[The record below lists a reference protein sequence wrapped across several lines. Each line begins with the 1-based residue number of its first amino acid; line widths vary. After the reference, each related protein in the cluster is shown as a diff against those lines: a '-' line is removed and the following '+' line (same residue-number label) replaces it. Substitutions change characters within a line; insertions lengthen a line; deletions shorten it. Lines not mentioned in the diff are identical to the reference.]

1 MTTDAMRRRTNPNLA
16 IEWAAV
22 VGTELARVLGV
33 CGAEAGHYSVLGPDP
48 WKVIWNHDRTGFAA
62 LLEARACVLSWRSP
76 VAAPDDQPALLAQL
90 LNYARAAGKQL
101 IAVPVSESLA
111 QAGVALGMRSTWI
124 GTECFI
130 DLRAWSLEGGRRQKV
145 RWARSH
151 AMKLGLTWREAFPL
165 RCADDFDGLQRI
177 EERWKQQRRE
187 RRTDSFL
194 RNEFTELAHL
204 RRYFVC
210 EGPAGIV
217 ASITCTPINANS
229 WYLQDPVRDPD
240 APRGALEGA
249 MAFALDVLRDDG
261 YAWASNGPLPFWR
274 PGGEPEHPHPLGP
287 LGDRVLA
294 YFDRRYHFARINRF
308 RSKFVPD
315 VTRPVYVLR
324 SHRFVTPAAAAS
336 LVGLLTR
343 AG

>member
-1 MTTDAMRRRTNPNLA
+1 MRRRRTETSTTIASAALA
-16 IEWAAV
+16 TA
-22 VGTELARVLGV
+22 ELTSVLRVH
-33 CGAEAGHYSVLGPDP
+33 GAEAGHYSVLGPDP
-48 WKVIWNHDRTGFAA
+48 WKVIWNDDRSGFVAF
-62 LLEARACVLSWRSP
+62 LEARHCVLSWRSP
-76 VAAPDDQPALLAQL
+76 VAAGPDQPALLARL
-90 LNYARAAGKQL
+90 LDYAVAVRKQL
-101 IAVPVSESLA
+101 IAVPVSA
-111 QAGVALGMRSTWI
+111 AVAEAAEGLGMRSTWI
-124 GTECFI
+124 GTECLI
-130 DLRAWSLEGGRRQKV
+130 DLATWSLAGGRRQKV

-151 AMKLGLTWREAFPL
+151 AVKLGLTWREAFPL
-165 RCADDFDGLQRI
+165 RSSDDFDGLQRI

-210 EGPAGIV
+210 EGPSGIV
-217 ASITCTPINANS
+217 ASITCTPMNDVS

-249 MAFALDVLRDDG
+249 MALALDVLRDDG

-274 PGGEPEHPHPLGP
+274 PEGGRGHSHPLGP

-294 YFDRRYHFARINRF
+294 YFDRRYRFARINRF

-315 VTRPVYVLR
+315 VMNPVYVIR
-324 SHRFVTPAAAAS
+324 SHRVVTPGVVTS
-336 LVGLLTR
+336 LIGLLTR